1 MSNELPAAG
10 SLFLVVDD
18 DDRLRER
25 LARAL
30 VDRGYRA
37 VTADGPAMA
46 LERIAAEVPTHAILD
61 LRMPGGSG
69 LDLIQP
75 MLEGAPDLKIVM
87 LTGYGSIATAVESMR
102 LGVVNVLG
110 KPADADMILAAFDV
124 GASESDEPP
133 DYEPPSLARAEWELI
148 NRVLEDCDGN
158 ISVAARKL
166 GLHRRTL
173 QRKLQKYPPRT

>member
-1 MSNELPAAG
+1 MSKVLPEPG

-37 VTADGPAMA
+37 LTADGPEAA
-46 LERIAAEVPTHAILD
+46 LALAESDSPSHAILD

-69 LDLIQP
+69 LDLIP
-75 MLEGAPDLKIVM
+75 ALLVRLPTLKIVM

-102 LGVVNVLG
+102 LGAVNFLG
-110 KPADADMILAAFDV
+110 KPADADMILAAF
-124 GASESDEPP
+124 GSGEPGP
-133 DYEPPSLARAEWELI
+133 HETADYEPPSLARAEWELI
-148 NRVLEDCDGN
+148 NRVLEDCEGN

-173 QRKLQKYPPRT
+173 QRKLQKYPPRK